1 MKYLPFT
8 IFIFSLFNFV
18 QTQSLTD
25 NSIMIDSSMN
35 NNNSITLAGAC
46 VGLTTGTSMLLL
58 SGIASE
64 DVNLLEAITIF
75 LGPSI
80 INGIVIPNYLESQ
93 DKGYLSTGVFV
104 SSCATTVLPMFGAI
118 FGAPNSNP
126 SMIAMLLC
134 MGTIGGAL
142 YNHALALIFPKYK
155 GAIKS
160 TKFIKH
166 K

>member
-8 IFIFSLFNFV
+8 IFIFSLPNFV

-25 NSIMIDSSMN
+25 NSIMIDSTI
-35 NNNSITLAGAC
+35 NNNSITLAGASI
-46 VGLTTGTSMLLL
+46 GLTTGTSMLLL
-58 SGIASE
+58 SGIAGE

-93 DKGYLSTGVFV
+93 NKGYLRTGVFV
-104 SSCATTVLPMFGAI
+104 SSCATTVLPMFGAV

-126 SMIAMLLC
+126 STIAMLVCL
-134 MGTIGGAL
+134 GTIGGTL

-155 GAIKS
+155 AAIKS
-160 TKFIKH
+160 AKFIKR

>member
-1 MKYLPFT
+1 
-8 IFIFSLFNFV
+8 
-18 QTQSLTD
+18 
-25 NSIMIDSSMN
+25 
-35 NNNSITLAGAC
+35 
-46 VGLTTGTSMLLL
+46 MLLL
-58 SGIASE
+58 SGIAGE

-93 DKGYLSTGVFV
+93 NKGYLRTGVFV
-104 SSCATTVLPMFGAI
+104 SSCATTVLPMFGAV

-126 SMIAMLLC
+126 STIAMLVC
-134 MGTIGGAL
+134 IGTIGGTL

-155 GAIKS
+155 AAIKS
-160 TKFIKH
+160 AKFIKR